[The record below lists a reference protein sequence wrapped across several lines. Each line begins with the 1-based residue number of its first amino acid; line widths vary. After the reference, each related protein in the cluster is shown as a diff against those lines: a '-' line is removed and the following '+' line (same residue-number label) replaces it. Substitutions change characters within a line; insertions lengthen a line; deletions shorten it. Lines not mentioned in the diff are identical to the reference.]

1 MHYTVEIDDSTQ
13 TGKSLV
19 DFLKNLSKSTK
30 GIHLIETIEDNELLD
45 KMKKSIKSGRATKQE
60 VNKTLKAILGK

>member
-30 GIHLIETIEDNELLD
+30 GIHLIETGEDNELLD

>member
-30 GIHLIETIEDNELLD
+30 GIHLIETIEDKELLD